1 MKILKFWGIPIHK
14 ILSDDEFVEK
24 NKKFLRLSKKF
35 AWFHIAVLI
44 LLSVF
49 FPKLIHWIWQMIDE
63 MSDEA
68 RKWALIGLILGFT
81 FGAVIA
87 QYILI
92 AVQSILMS
100 LDLFDFNRSTR
111 LLIKYHDML
120 QEIGILEQDN
130 EQEDERIL
138 AKGEIP

>member
-1 MKILKFWGIPIHK
+1 
-14 ILSDDEFVEK
+14 
-24 NKKFLRLSKKF
+24 
-35 AWFHIAVLI
+35 
-44 LLSVF
+44 
-49 FPKLIHWIWQMIDE
+49 MIDE

-68 RKWALIGLILGFT
+68 RKWALIDLILGFT

-130 EQEDERIL
+130 EQEGERIL